1 MSDEQQQQVPA
12 PEQPTEQAPQEEGG
26 RGFGRGRGR
35 GGDRGRGG
43 RGRGGSDEKEWVPC
57 TKLGRLVKTGK
68 IKTLEHIYLFS
79 MPIKEYEIVDYFLG
93 PPGSGKLKDEVM
105 KVQPVQKQTR
115 AGQRTRFKAFVLVGD
130 FDGHVGLGV
139 KVGKEVANA
148 IRGAILASKMNVVP
162 VRRGYWGRKIGLP
175 HTVPNKIHGKGGSV
189 HIRLVPAPRG
199 TGIVAAPTSKK
210 ILQYAGIHDC
220 FTSSSG
226 ASSTLGNFAK
236 ATFAALKVLYG
247 YLSPDLWKDTKF
259 TKQPFQE
266 FTDDLSANKQ
276 VIKSRGAADKYS

>member
-1 MSDEQQQQVPA
+1 
-12 PEQPTEQAPQEEGG
+12 
-26 RGFGRGRGR
+26 
-35 GGDRGRGG
+35 
-43 RGRGGSDEKEWVPC
+43 VPC